1 MSKRFILTT
10 HGRQEFFTSFR
21 RAKTEAKRIA
31 RSTRDTVAF
40 NGASALAIVSRRSR
54 PAWRDGFHVGKIVH
68 VIYL

>member
-1 MSKRFILTT
+1 MSKRFILTA
-10 HGRQEFFTSFR
+10 HGHQEFFTSFR

-54 PAWRDGFHVGKIVH
+54 PTWKDGFGIGKVIH